1 MFEVEELAVV
11 YWRVYGQSLG
21 AKDATPIMK
30 NQQEKIVET

>member
-1 MFEVEELAVV
+1 MFEVEEPAVV

-21 AKDATPIMK
+21 VKDVTPIME